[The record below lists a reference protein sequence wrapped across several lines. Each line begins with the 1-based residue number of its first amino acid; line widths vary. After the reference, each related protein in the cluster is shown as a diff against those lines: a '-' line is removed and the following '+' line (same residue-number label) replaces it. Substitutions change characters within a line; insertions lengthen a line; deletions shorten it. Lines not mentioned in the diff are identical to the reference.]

1 MGSWKT
7 NRQEVIVMAEA
18 FTAGV
23 KMGGLTSDTEIRL
36 LLCYLEKTAGPVTR
50 ETLEGALLQ
59 EQLVNY
65 FEFADALSELQR
77 QGLICAGDKGF
88 TVTPKGATV
97 AEELAYDLP
106 RSVRETA
113 ILAVIRLQSWA
124 HRAAE
129 NHAQVLHDDGGYRVV
144 CSIRD
149 EGQPESFRLELA
161 MPDNL
166 TAEEVKNRFIAR
178 GSQIYNTLL
187 ECLTQPLSD
196 AERPPEAVL

>member
-1 MGSWKT
+1 M
-7 NRQEVIVMAEA
+7 
-18 FTAGV
+18 
-23 KMGGLTSDTEIRL
+23 
-36 LLCYLEKTAGPVTR
+36 
-50 ETLEGALLQ
+50 
-59 EQLVNY
+59 
-65 FEFADALSELQR
+65 
-77 QGLICAGDKGF
+77 
-88 TVTPKGATV
+88 TPKGATV

-106 RSVRETA
+106 RSVRESA